1 MLAHTPFHTCFLGH
15 IWIHILFFGGG
26 AYFGSAILKLID
38 QQDRKKPKRAVW
50 VEESKK
56 PEEET
61 CFSAADIRP
70 QMVQLQIEGKKKLLE
85 SNNSFY
91 SGPDQKMQKPTSVH
105 NPRARCHCDCRKT
118 LMKPPD
124 WLGVEPVH
132 TSVLGRSHITLP
144 PTALLSLRM

>member
-26 AYFGSAILKLID
+26 AYFGSAILKLIY

-50 VEESKK
+50 VEEPKK

-61 CFSAADIRP
+61 CFSA
-70 QMVQLQIEGKKKLLE
+70 LTYGHKWYSCKLKEKKLLE

-91 SGPDQKMQKPTSVH
+91 SGPDQKMQKPTIVH
-105 NPRARCHCDCRKT
+105 NPRARVT
-118 LMKPPD
+118 
-124 WLGVEPVH
+124 V
-132 TSVLGRSHITLP
+132 
-144 PTALLSLRM
+144 TAAKH